1 MTTKLTLSIDEDVIK
16 KAKQIS
22 RRKGKSLSKMI
33 EDYFKN
39 ISEKEGE
46 KKLAI
51 SRIDKI
57 MEPYRSKIKIPVN
70 GSYKDIIRQW
80 RYQDYMN
87 KDIK

>member
-46 KKLAI
+46 KKLVI